1 MDNITKI
8 TIALCEG
15 PHDTAF
21 LYRILKTK
29 CFQTFKSTLDDLPNI
44 VGDFIISK
52 NKSTIYEQLKIDSLK
67 NDFVPYRIMHKN
79 ENLILLYSLGGD
91 KDHRDDAENKRL
103 IILKHFFENIKENV
117 TDPENY
123 GNSFVSESSPNTPFE
138 YSFLFFYDADLDK
151 NKKLEIVN
159 NYLEKMNINETLKH
173 NETKVKQGYSIGT
186 YIFSNADDTGALENI
201 LFDLMKK
208 DNEVI
213 FNKAEEYYSTYLNK
227 DNEMNEKC
235 RTRRFVTEC
244 NGSGEAVDKW
254 KDSKQEDAK
263 KSIICIAG
271 QLQKKGKANT
281 VIIED
286 SDYLNLHKIK
296 TSTQLQEII
305 SIFEK

>member
-8 TIALCEG
+8 TIAFCEG

-29 CFQTFKSTLDDLPNI
+29 CFQTFKDTLADLPNI

-52 NKSTIYEQLKIDSLK
+52 NKSTLYEQLKIDSLR
-67 NDFVPYRIMHKN
+67 NEFVPYRIMYKN
-79 ENLILLYSLGGD
+79 ENLILLHSLGGD
-91 KDHRDDAENKRL
+91 KDHNDDDYNKRL

-117 TDPENY
+117 TDPNNH
-123 GNSFVSESSPNTPFE
+123 GSAFVDESSPNTPFE
-138 YSFLFFYDADLDK
+138 YSFLFFYDADEDK
-151 NKKLEIVN
+151 NEKLTIVN
-159 NYLEKMNINETLKH
+159 KYMEKMKIAETLEH
-173 NETKVKQGYSIGT
+173 NEVKQKPGYSIGT
-186 YIFSNADDTGALENI
+186 YIFSNTNDKGALEDI
-201 LFDLMKK
+201 LFELMKK

-213 FNKAEEYYSTYLNK
+213 FNQATDYYTRYLNK
-227 DNEMNEKC
+227 DNNMNNEC
-235 RTRRFVTEC
+235 RTKRLVTEC
-244 NGSGEAVDKW
+244 DGNGGVVDRR

-286 SDYLNLHKIK
+286 SDYLNLQKIQN
-296 TSTQLQEII
+296 STQLQEII
-305 SIFEK
+305 SFFEK